1 MLKGR
6 DMYAKFSK
14 CEFWIVSVALL
25 GHIVFGDGIRV
36 DTYKI
41 EAVQN
46 WPRPTSPTNI
56 RIFLG
61 LDGYYRRFVEGF
73 SSISSPLKK
82 LTQKMIKFQ

>member
-46 WPRPTSPTNI
+46 WPRPTSPT
-56 RIFLG
+56 
-61 LDGYYRRFVEGF
+61 D
-73 SSISSPLKK
+73 
-82 LTQKMIKFQ
+82 